1 MLKVRYTR
9 FDSEERILRD
19 FLAID
24 RTTLANERTLLAFIR
39 TALTFVVVGV
49 SAVKFL
55 DSTTLMVI
63 GWVFIM
69 TGIGLGAWGLFRF
82 FETQERIEEAIRHAP
97 EELREAV
104 AKKEKVKEDKSEE
117 ETQEE
122 SGEIGDQSGQTSTS
136 IGSATA
142 TKMIDSGSPGRQ

>member
-1 MLKVRYTR
+1 MMKIRYTR

-55 DSTTLMVI
+55 DSTTLQVI
-63 GWVFIM
+63 GWVFIV

-82 FETQERIEEAIRHAP
+82 FETQGRIEEAIRHAP
-97 EELREAV
+97 EELQEAV
-104 AKKEKVKEDKSEE
+104 AKKEKEKKVKEDPAQDSADNSAIDIVTQTSSEE
-117 ETQEE
+117 
-122 SGEIGDQSGQTSTS
+122 I
-136 IGSATA
+136 
-142 TKMIDSGSPGRQ
+142 R